1 MARRELAHLARP
13 AKQARGYA
21 LSEADIDRLPEV
33 IANPQAVLYEPEDRG
48 LLFIFEPTDPAARRK
63 GKWFVRVD
71 TRVQEQR
78 ATDARRRPY
87 RTNSIRS
94 AGYVQTE
101 NLHDPRYFLLTGEV
115 D

>member
-1 MARRELAHLARP
+1 M
-13 AKQARGYA
+13 
-21 LSEADIDRLPEV
+21 LSEANIDRLPEV
-33 IANPQAVLYEPEDRG
+33 IANPQAVLYEPEGNG
-48 LLFIFEPTDPAARRK
+48 LLFVFEPADPADRRK

-78 ATDARRRPY
+78 AADARRRPY

-94 AGYVQTE
+94 AGYVQTG
-101 NLHDPRYFLLTGEV
+101 NLRDPRYVLLTGKV